1 MALHDISK
9 AGTAD
14 VSKLDL
20 SASYRRN

>member
-1 MALHDISK
+1 MALHDISN